1 MKKNSSLFIGV
12 MIFLVLVI
20 TLMIWFTHVP
30 DFSTLSPAEI
40 TVIALPS
47 PPDIFTIIKPQDI
60 EKVMNTLRDDTYR
73 KSIFPADKGWEISLS
88 YPGTEIQ
95 LIDKYITVNGKT
107 FYAADDLTN
116 KIKQILIELGYLTR

>member
-20 TLMIWFTHVP
+20 TLMIWFTRVP

-47 PPDIFTIIKPQDI
+47 PPDIFSIIKPKDI
-60 EKVMNTLRDDTYR
+60 EKVMSTLRDDTYR
-73 KSIFPADKGWEISLS
+73 KSLFPTDKGWEISLS

-95 LIDKYITVNGKT
+95 LIDQYITVNGKT
-107 FYAADDLTN
+107 FYASDNLTN
-116 KIKQILIELGYLTR
+116 KIKQILIELGYLIR

>member
-20 TLMIWFTHVP
+20 TLMIWFTRVP

-60 EKVMNTLRDDTYR
+60 EKLMNTLRDDTYR

>member
-1 MKKNSSLFIGV
+1 MKKNLNLFIG
-12 MIFLVLVI
+12 IIILFVLVI
-20 TLMIWFTHVP
+20 TLTIWFTRVP

-60 EKVMNTLRDDTYR
+60 EKVMIALRDDTYK
-73 KSIFPADKGWEISLS
+73 KSIFPAEKGWEISLS

-107 FYAADDLTN
+107 FYAADDLTS

>member
-20 TLMIWFTHVP
+20 TLMIWFTRVP